1 MSEAS
6 NTVSEANTHH
16 DRREKRGRNI
26 FWIDDR
32 VIDEYGPLL
41 RRFSFG
47 AHALAVYAVLARRAS
62 RDGESW
68 ERVKLMAR
76 QAATTERMFQRC
88 IRLLELLG
96 LIAVDSCYYEG
107 TRIQASNRYTLL
119 TPPQAPPE
127 VDPDPARW
135 PAPVRRVIFVTRGPN
150 RRHVSDARPESSREV
165 EASRCEHIL
174 PGSTTSAS
182 DNDPLDSAALP
193 AHLPA
198 LPAGCRPDTT
208 LGVMPT
214 PLPSVVLTPL
224 PGVVPTPTPRRG
236 DTTPGVPSTPYEG
249 NTGEG
254 NTWKEEYLDEK
265 DGCKTTV
272 GRLQADGQDDE
283 FLAAWPSPCNR
294 LADFVIQEI
303 GLTNRQVWAA
313 TLGELARRGEIGRTE
328 LESWLRPAALIGRE
342 GTTLVIGAP
351 NTVSRERIATRLVPA
366 VRQALSATIGS
377 PVEVLVVVAERG

>member
-1 MSEAS
+1 MTLSLGVKRATAVSEAS

-41 RRFSFG
+41 RRYSFG

-135 PAPVRRVIFVTRGPN
+135 PAPVRRVILVTRGPN
-150 RRHVSDARPESSREV
+150 RRHISDARPESSQEV
-165 EASRCEHIL
+165 VESRCEHV
-174 PGSTTSAS
+174 PPDSTTSTSGNA
-182 DNDPLDSAALP
+182 PLDSAALP
-193 AHLPA
+193 APLPA
-198 LPAGCRPDTT
+198 LPTGCRPDTT
-208 LGVMPT
+208 PGVVPT
-214 PLPSVVLTPL
+214 PI
-224 PGVVPTPTPRRG
+224 PGAVPTPTPRRE
-236 DTTPGVPSTPYEG
+236 DTAPGVPSTPYEG

-254 NTWKEEYLDEK
+254 NTRKEEYLDEK
-265 DGCKTTV
+265 DGCKQTARTTNYQPP
-272 GRLQADGQDDE
+272 GRL
-283 FLAAWPSPCNR
+283 LAAVWPTSS
-294 LADFVIQEI
+294 F
-303 GLTNRQVWAA
+303 
-313 TLGELARRGEIGRTE
+313 RRSG
-328 LESWLRPAALIGRE
+328 
-342 GTTLVIGAP
+342 
-351 NTVSRERIATRLVPA
+351 
-366 VRQALSATIGS
+366 
-377 PVEVLVVVAERG
+377 

>member
-1 MSEAS
+1 VSEAS
-6 NTVSEANTHH
+6 NTVSEANTLHE
-16 DRREKRGRNI
+16 RREKRGRNI

-41 RRFSFG
+41 RRYSFG

-135 PAPVRRVIFVTRGPN
+135 PAPVRRVILVTRGPN
-150 RRHVSDARPESSREV
+150 RRHISDARPESSQEV
-165 EASRCEHIL
+165 VESRCEHV
-174 PGSTTSAS
+174 PPDSTTSTSGNA
-182 DNDPLDSAALP
+182 PLDSAALP
-193 AHLPA
+193 APLPA
-198 LPAGCRPDTT
+198 LPTGCRPDTT
-208 LGVMPT
+208 
-214 PLPSVVLTPL
+214 
-224 PGVVPTPTPRRG
+224 PGAVPTPTPRRE

-254 NTWKEEYLDEK
+254 NTWKEESFDEK

-283 FLAAWPSPCNR
+283 LLAAWPTPCSS

-313 TLGELARRGEIGRTE
+313 TLGELARRGEVGRTE
-328 LESWLRPAALIGRE
+328 LESWLRPAALIGRD

-351 NTVSRERIATRLVPA
+351 NAVSRERIATRLVPA

-377 PVEVLVVVAERG
+377 PVEVSVVVASATAGTG

>member
-1 MSEAS
+1 
-6 NTVSEANTHH
+6 VSEANSHH

-135 PAPVRRVIFVTRGPN
+135 PAPTRRVILVTRGPN
-150 RRHVSDARPESSREV
+150 RRHVSDVRPESSREV
-165 EASRCEHIL
+165 EEARREHIL
-174 PGSTTSAS
+174 PDSTISTSG
-182 DNDPLDSAALP
+182 NDPLDSAALP
-193 AHLPA
+193 APLPA
-198 LPAGCRPDTT
+198 LPTGCRPDTT
-208 LGVMPT
+208 
-214 PLPSVVLTPL
+214 
-224 PGVVPTPTPRRG
+224 PGVVPTPTPRRE
-236 DTTPGVPSTPYEG
+236 DTTPGVPSTPCEG

-254 NTWKEEYLDEK
+254 NTWKEESLDEK

-283 FLAAWPSPCNR
+283 LPAAWSTPCSR

-313 TLGELARRGEIGRTE
+313 TLGELARRGEVGRTE
-328 LESWLRPAALIGRE
+328 LEGWLRPAALIGRD

-351 NTVSRERIATRLVPA
+351 NAVSREQIATRLVPA

-377 PVEVLVVVAERG
+377 PVEVSVVVASATAGTG